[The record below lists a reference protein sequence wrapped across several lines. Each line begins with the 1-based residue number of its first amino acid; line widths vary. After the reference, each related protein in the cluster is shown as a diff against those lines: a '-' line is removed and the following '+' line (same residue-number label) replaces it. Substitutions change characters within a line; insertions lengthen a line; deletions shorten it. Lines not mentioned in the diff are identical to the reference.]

1 MNTNEYGQVYF
12 DTDEVLSMLYSEQP
26 IDECMLSDAN
36 ELHAHK
42 THAGDFEIADLHT
55 GQMPTISAVDY
66 HANKSSQWQMPDQYK
81 TLDVESLLSNKMV
94 EKGLTDTAYVQRM
107 ADEMQEYQSR
117 NMIDTLKFLKYL
129 MDTCDQHDI
138 ITGIGRGSS
147 VSSLVLHLLDV
158 HHIDPIKYN
167 LDYKEFLR

>member
-1 MNTNEYGQVYF
+1 
-12 DTDEVLSMLYSEQP
+12 
-26 IDECMLSDAN
+26 
-36 ELHAHK
+36 
-42 THAGDFEIADLHT
+42 
-55 GQMPTISAVDY
+55 
-66 HANKSSQWQMPDQYK
+66 
-81 TLDVESLLSNKMV
+81 
-94 EKGLTDTAYVQRM
+94 
-107 ADEMQEYQSR
+107 
-117 NMIDTLKFLKYL
+117 MIDTLKFLKYL